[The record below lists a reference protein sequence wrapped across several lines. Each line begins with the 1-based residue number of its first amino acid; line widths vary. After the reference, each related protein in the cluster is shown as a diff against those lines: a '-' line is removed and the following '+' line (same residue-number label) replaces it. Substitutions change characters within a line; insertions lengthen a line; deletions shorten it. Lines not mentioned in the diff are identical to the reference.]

1 VEEAQSSAI
10 DVRPLQS
17 GSRLGR
23 YEIVR
28 RLAVGG
34 MAELYLARSPDA
46 ADPARIVALK
56 RVHPH
61 LSHDPEFAAMFVDE
75 ARIAATLHHPNI
87 VRVLELATHEHE
99 HFFAME
105 YLHGENVRSILRE
118 ASHRGGIPLAC
129 ALSIVIGAARGLHHA
144 HEQTGVVH
152 RDVSPSNVIVTFAG
166 DVKVVDFGIA
176 KAFAQTRQTQAG
188 ILKGKVGYMSPE
200 QCRGDLVDRR
210 SDVFGLGIL
219 LYELT
224 TGQRIFYADNQFAV
238 MNKIVTGTFDPPS
251 AVVAD
256 YPPAL
261 ERVVL
266 RALAVEPADRF
277 PTAQAV
283 QTALEDLA
291 HGEGVRMAPTFLAEL
306 MRVLFGPREYPRVV
320 LAPAPPRA
328 ASPRPRARGVTIA
341 ALAGIPV
348 ALAVGVALGAWSP
361 EEPVPDPSPVV
372 VPVAPP
378 ALVPIPVVA
387 ASEPADDA
395 EPAQPPAAEPSTEAS
410 NKTKRKRRPKRGKPT
425 RATDAAPDDRKD
437 PLFPP
442 AYYGHR

>member
-1 VEEAQSSAI
+1 MREVEGEASSAI
-10 DVRPLQS
+10 DVRPLNA
-17 GSRLGR
+17 GGRLGR

-28 RLAVGG
+28 RIAVGG
-34 MAELYLARSPDA
+34 MAELYLARST
-46 ADPARIVALK
+46 DPADAEPAVAVK

-61 LSHDPEFAAMFVDE
+61 LSHDPEFVAMFVAE

-87 VRVLELATHEHE
+87 VRVLDLGTHEDE

-118 ASHRGGIPLAC
+118 ASHRGGVPFGC

-144 HEQTGVVH
+144 HEQSGVVH

-176 KAFAQTRQTQAG
+176 KVFAQTRQTQAG
-188 ILKGKVGYMSPE
+188 VLKGKIGYMSPE
-200 QCRGDLVDRR
+200 QCSGTPVDRR

-224 TGQRIFYADNQFAV
+224 TGQRLFYAENQFAV
-238 MNKIVTGTFDPPS
+238 MNKIVTGAFDPPS
-251 AVVAD
+251 AVVAG

-261 ERVVL
+261 ERIVV
-266 RALAVEPADRF
+266 RALAVEPDHRF

-283 QTALEDLA
+283 QNALEDFA
-291 HGEGVRMAPTFLAEL
+291 DAEAVRMGPVFLAQL
-306 MRVLFGPREYPRVV
+306 MRVLFGPREFPRIV
-320 LAPAPPRA
+320 LAP
-328 ASPRPRARGVTIA
+328 RPRRPAAKRRSTGLTIA

-348 ALAVGVALGAWSP
+348 ALGVGIALGGG
-361 EEPVPDPSPVV
+361 VPDEPPPSSTPVMM
-372 VPVAPP
+372 PAPP
-378 ALVPIPVVA
+378 PAPVPIPVVA
-387 ASEPADDA
+387 ATELADDA
-395 EPAQPPAAEPSTEAS
+395 EPDVPPPAERVEKKP
-410 NKTKRKRRPKRGKPT
+410 KRKARKKRGPSG
-425 RATDAAPDDRKD
+425 RAPAPAADERKD

-442 AYYGHR
+442 AYYGRK